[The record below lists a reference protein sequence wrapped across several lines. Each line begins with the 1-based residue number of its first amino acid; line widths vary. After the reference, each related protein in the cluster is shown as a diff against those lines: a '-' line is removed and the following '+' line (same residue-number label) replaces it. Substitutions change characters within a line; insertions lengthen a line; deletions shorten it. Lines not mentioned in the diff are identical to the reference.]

1 MATKKAKQPVSIE
14 HQEVVFQVASKC
26 TECGSE
32 LRTYNKNS
40 KQTRCN
46 SCGKKQPNPRI
57 DMDKI
62 EFFEEQPDLSYLEE
76 KVPLS
81 EGIPIC
87 SFCHPE
93 IPKNYDS
100 KKELFERVDD
110 AFDLVTCC
118 SKCNRIVLINK

>member
-1 MATKKAKQPVSIE
+1 MATKKVEKPALIE

-62 EFFEEQPDLSYLEE
+62 EFFEERPDLHLEE
-76 KVPLS
+76 KVTVS
-81 EGIPIC
+81 EGIPVC
-87 SFCHPE
+87 SFCYHE
-93 IPKNYDS
+93 VPKNYDP
-100 KKELFERVDD
+100 KKELFERLDD
-110 AFDLVTCC
+110 AHYLVTCC
-118 SKCNRIVLINK
+118 SRCNRIVLINK